1 MKLRTALAASALLA
15 APFTVH
21 AAPVT
26 GPYVSLGAGTNF
38 TLPLG
43 YTESRSA
50 PSPWGGKLLSRPS
63 YAGEGGV
70 GYGFGNGMRVELDG
84 NYFHNTLH
92 VSDETTPSYHH
103 MRTSGGL
110 NTYGF
115 MLNGIYD
122 FSLGWPVQP
131 YLGAGI
137 GYQWLQLAHRVNDG
151 GDYYMSGTRGSFA
164 YDLVAGLSYQLPMVP
179 GLSATAE
186 YRFTQLISSPNY
198 RLDYGRGTTTVKI
211 GQSFN
216 NTILIG
222 LRYQLFNAPAAVAP
236 APAPMPVA
244 APAPMPAKT
253 YLVFFD
259 WDKAVLTPRA
269 TQIIAEAAADSK
281 TQNVTT
287 LNVSGYTDTSG
298 TVVYNQGLSERRA
311 KAVAAKLVDD
321 GVPAAEIEIHAYGET
336 HLLVP
341 TGPNVREPQNRRV
354 EIVLN

>member
-1 MKLRTALAASALLA
+1 MKIKALLA
-15 APFTVH
+15 ISSLLGAPL
-21 AAPVT
+21 AAYAQPVT
-26 GPYVSLGAGTNF
+26 GFYVDLGLGTNIVQK
-38 TLPLG
+38 TTYNVPAEPG
-43 YTESRSA
+43 NS
-50 PSPWGGKLLSRPS
+50 GKFFFNPD
-63 YAGEGGV
+63 YAGVFGG
-70 GYGFGNGMRVELDG
+70 GYGFGNGLRVQLDG
-84 NYFHNTLH
+84 NFYRNSAHKF
-92 VSDETTPSYHH
+92 
-103 MRTSGGL
+103 TSNRGFSAGMWGGV
-110 NTYGF
+110 NRYGF
-115 MLNGIYD
+115 MANVFYD
-122 FSLGWPVQP
+122 LPVKFVVQP
-131 YLGAGI
+131 YVGAGI
-137 GYQWLQLAHRVNDG
+137 GYQWEKFLHVRDAG
-151 GDYYMSGTRGSFA
+151 GDNLGGTGGSFSYDLIAGAA
-164 YDLVAGLSYQLPMVP
+164 YDVPVVP
-179 GLSATAE
+179 GLAVTAE
-186 YRFTQLISSPNY
+186 YRFSQLVQTHGAYHDVTPFLSNNKV
-198 RLDYGRGTTTVKI
+198 DV
-211 GQSFN
+211 GQEASH
-216 NTILIG
+216 TLLLG

-244 APAPMPAKT
+244 APAPAPAKT